1 MNNDYWFVGSH
12 FQDFII
18 NNKYFFSSCL
28 NKLLFFNK
36 LKSWLMNLENNF
48 LNNNFKTFLFEI
60 NKKSNYFF
68 FIKLNNVY

>member
-36 LKSWLMNLENNF
+36 LKSWLMNLGSIVSK
-48 LNNNFKTFLFEI
+48 L
-60 NKKSNYFF
+60 KK
-68 FIKLNNVY
+68 IKLKCFCLK